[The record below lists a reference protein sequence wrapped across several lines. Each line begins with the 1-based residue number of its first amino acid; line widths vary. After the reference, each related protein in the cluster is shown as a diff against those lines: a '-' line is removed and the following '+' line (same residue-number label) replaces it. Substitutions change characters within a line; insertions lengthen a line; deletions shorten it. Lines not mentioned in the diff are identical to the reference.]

1 MSMNLLLIALFL
13 WFLTGFVIT
22 LFFGEAITA
31 WIRKF
36 NRRYGEKYAHYMR
49 QRGKPEEPE
58 KWAKW
63 FLRAQL
69 AALGIGLVFFQN
81 LTFALWSLGFVL
93 FAMYY
98 VSKLL
103 HKRELER
110 FDNQMVDIT
119 YAMKNSLKAGMTL
132 QQAMTLI
139 ATEFTSPASDEFRVA
154 LGEIQLGASIEESLK
169 HMDERLNNPDFKIM
183 VNAIEILRQ
192 TGGNMVE
199 TFENITETLKS
210 RKRVEGKI
218 KTLTAQGRMQAII
231 LCAMPFVMAAMLYF
245 LNRPYIEPLFTTIL
259 GNVLL
264 TIVLLMVSSGWVIIN
279 KIIAIEV

>member
-1 MSMNLLLIALFL
+1 MIALAIGLLLF
-13 WFLTGFVIT
+13 
-22 LFFGEAITA
+22 
-31 WIRKF
+31 R
-36 NRRYGEKYAHYMR
+36 
-49 QRGKPEEPE
+49 
-58 KWAKW
+58 
-63 FLRAQL
+63 
-69 AALGIGLVFFQN
+69 N

-93 FAMYY
+93 FTTYY
-98 VSKLL
+98 VANLL

-139 ATEFTSPASDEFRVA
+139 ATEFTPPASDEFRIA

-169 HMDERLNNPDFKIM
+169 HMDERLNNADFKLM

-279 KIIAIEV
+279 KIITIEV